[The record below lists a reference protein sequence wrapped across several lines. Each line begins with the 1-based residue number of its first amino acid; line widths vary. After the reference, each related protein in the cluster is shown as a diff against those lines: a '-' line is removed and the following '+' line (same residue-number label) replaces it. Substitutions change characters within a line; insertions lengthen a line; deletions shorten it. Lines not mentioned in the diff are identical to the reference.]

1 MPALFRAAMDAPTF
15 DSLMS
20 DSRRTPRREPVLD
33 HTAVTRN
40 AVDYLTN
47 AGWPFIET
55 EVWLPKTPEMK
66 KVRIADVVAWNRSER
81 EVFIVESK
89 ASWNDFQR
97 DRKFMEYKDWCHL
110 MAFAV
115 PEELATAARLW
126 MDERNGPRA
135 YGGVGLL
142 VIPNDFGRRRMV
154 RRPERRLMANSAY
167 LMVVE
172 QLASSMRSRLVG
184 VRIQITEWEYKW
196 KARNLEARKGAPC
209 CQ

>member
-1 MPALFRAAMDAPTF
+1 
-15 DSLMS
+15 
-20 DSRRTPRREPVLD
+20 VLD
-33 HTAVTRN
+33 HAAVTKN

-47 AGWPFIET
+47 AGWYFIET
-55 EVWLPKTPEMK
+55 EVQLPKTPEMK
-66 KVRIADVVAWNRSER
+66 KVRVADVVAWNRR
-81 EVFIVESK
+81 DRAVFIVESK

-97 DRKFMEYKDWCHL
+97 DHKFMEYKDWCHF

-115 PEELATAARLW
+115 PEELAQAARMW
-126 MDERNGPRA
+126 MDEHNGPRA

-142 VIPNDFGRRRMV
+142 VISNDFSPRRMV
-154 RRPERRLMANSAY
+154 RTPERRPMERSAY

-184 VRIQITEWEYKW
+184 TRIRIDELEYKW
-196 KARNLEARKGAPC
+196 KTRNLEARKGAPC